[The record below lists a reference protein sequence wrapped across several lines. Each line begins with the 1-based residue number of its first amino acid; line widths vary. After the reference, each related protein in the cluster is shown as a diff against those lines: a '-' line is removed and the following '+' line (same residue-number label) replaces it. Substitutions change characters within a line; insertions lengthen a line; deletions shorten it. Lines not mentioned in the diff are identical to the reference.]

1 MNNPPVMYLLIFL
14 SSFGFIFL
22 KSFQQLNVVKKQYWW
37 IVPTSVIMAG
47 AEVYVITTSARN
59 GWDWWLVLLIG
70 FGSGFGSLSAT
81 YLHSKWFKEIA

>member
-37 IVPTSVIMAG
+37 IVPTSVIMAFV
-47 AEVYVITTSARN
+47 EVFVIATTARN
-59 GWDWWLVLLIG
+59 GWQWALVILIG
-70 FGSGFGSLSAT
+70 VGSGMGSLLAT
-81 YLHSKWFKEIA
+81 WVHSKHL